1 MDGYALSTTS
11 VRGSGPWALPLHGE
25 SRAGAPLVRLEP
37 GTICRIFTGAALP
50 PGADAVLPSEDAS
63 EQPGR
68 VEFSA
73 APKPGQHIRRRGE
86 DLGQGELALEAGVR
100 LGAYHVGVAA
110 GVDRAE
116 LLVARRPR
124 VTVVGTGDE
133 LRAPGEA
140 GSATSI
146 PESNGLSIAILAES
160 AGASVQLAPRI
171 ADDPETLRERL
182 ARALED
188 TDLLVTIGGVS
199 IGRYDL
205 VRPALEAA
213 GAQLDF
219 WRVQIKPGKPLVY
232 GRRGSTRILG
242 LPGNP
247 VSAQLTFALFGLPLL
262 RALQGQR
269 DRRAAVRKR
278 APARRAATETGAH
291 GLLPCALVASRCL
304 AGRQP
309 GLRQRPQPRLR
320 RRIDRRARRQQRLR
334 RWRPGRHLASIS
346 AVVAPARELALHPTP
361 PYYSRRSRAQS
372 RAQPPLR
379 TSCQSSQW
387 GPVSSCSRFQI
398 GTRSLRRSISS

>member
-1 MDGYALSTTS
+1 MLPFAEARERILQGVSRLGSERVGLRAAAGRVLAEDVRAGEPLPRFDYSAMDGYALNTMS

-110 GVDRAE
+110 GVDRVE

-269 DRRAAVRKR
+269 DAV
-278 APARRAATETGAH
+278 PPFESAR
-291 GLLPCALVASRCL
+291 LLAE
-304 AGRQP
+304 
-309 GLRQRPQPRLR
+309 LRQKPGRMGFY
-320 RRIDRRARRQQRLR
+320 RARWSPAGVLPVDNQASGNVLSLAYADALIAVPADSSGYDAGAQVDILRL
-334 RWRPGRHLASIS
+334 
-346 AVVAPARELALHPTP
+346 
-361 PYYSRRSRAQS
+361 
-372 RAQPPLR
+372 
-379 TSCQSSQW
+379 SQ
-387 GPVSSCSRFQI
+387 
-398 GTRSLRRSISS
+398 L